1 MAKISKKPPQTP
13 VETETK
19 SISQF
24 VIEALEDQG
33 VIQHEPITHI
43 PNVDMFSTP
52 SEVVIEVELPGVRK
66 EDIDVSQVKNS
77 ITIKAFK
84 VECYEDEKIN
94 YVCMERI
101 FGRFFRT
108 IEIPCPVD
116 TVKIKAVF
124 TDGILTLSIPKVA
137 DKRCATKRITI
148 ES

>member
-1 MAKISKKPPQTP
+1 MAKISKKPPRTP
-13 VETETK
+13 VKAEIN
-19 SISQF
+19 SLSQF

-33 VIQHEPITHI
+33 VIHHEPITHI

-94 YVCMERI
+94 YVCMERV
-101 FGRFFRT
+101 FGRFFRI

-116 TVKIKAVF
+116 TVRVKAVLK
-124 TDGILTLSIPKVA
+124 DGVLTLNIPRIA
-137 DKRCATKRITI
+137 DKRCTTKRIAI

>member
-1 MAKISKKPPQTP
+1 MAKISKKPPQTAAKP
-13 VETETK
+13 EMN
-19 SISQF
+19 SLSQF
-24 VIEALEDQG
+24 VMEALEDQG
-33 VIQHEPITHI
+33 AIQHEPITHI

-66 EDIDVSQVKNS
+66 EDINVSQVRNS

-94 YVCMERI
+94 YVCMERV

-116 TVKIKAVF
+116 TVRVKAVF
-124 TDGILTLSIPKVA
+124 KDGILTLNIPRVA
-137 DKRCATKRITI
+137 DKRCATKRIAI

>member
-13 VETETK
+13 PKAEIN
-19 SISQF
+19 SLSQF
-24 VIEALEDQG
+24 VIEALDDPG

-66 EDIDVSQVKNS
+66 EDINVSQVKNS

-84 VECYEDEKIN
+84 VECYEDEKVN
-94 YVCMERI
+94 YVCMERV

-116 TVKIKAVF
+116 TVRVKAVLK
-124 TDGILTLSIPKVA
+124 DGILTLSIPRIA
-137 DKRCATKRITI
+137 DKRCATKRIAI

>member
-13 VETETK
+13 VKTEIN
-19 SISQF
+19 SLSQF
-24 VIEALEDQG
+24 VIEALEDPG

-52 SEVVIEVELPGVRK
+52 TEVVIEVELPGVRK
-66 EDIDVSQVKNS
+66 EDINVSQVKNS

-94 YVCMERI
+94 YVCMERV

-116 TVKIKAVF
+116 TVKVKAVLK
-124 TDGILTLSIPKVA
+124 DGILTLCIPRIA
-137 DKRCATKRITI
+137 DKRCDTKRIAI